1 MKDRPIINSSLFFMS
16 TPEQDEV
23 LYAKINM
30 ETAQIPWKELER
42 YFAAG
47 RVISVNDCVDMIR
60 VATLMASDDTKAV
73 SEMLDK
79 KQIERVTDA
88 QAQIWFDSDAVLWTV
103 VVRPWIL
110 VQQRKN

>member
-1 MKDRPIINSSLFFMS
+1 MPTN
-16 TPEQDEV
+16 PEQDEV

-47 RVISVNDCVDMIR
+47 RIISVHDSVDMIQ
-60 VATLMASDDTKAV
+60 VATLMASDDVKTI
-73 SEMLDK
+73 SDMLEK
-79 KQIERVTDA
+79 KQIEKVTDS
-88 QAQIWFDSDAVLWTV
+88 QAQIWSDSDATLWAV

>member
-1 MKDRPIINSSLFFMS
+1 MP
-16 TPEQDEV
+16 THPEQDEV

-47 RVISVNDCVDMIR
+47 RIISVHDSVDMIQ
-60 VATLMASDDTKAV
+60 VATLMASDDVKTI
-73 SEMLDK
+73 SDMLEK
-79 KQIERVTDA
+79 KQIEKVTDS
-88 QAQIWFDSDAVLWTV
+88 QAQIWSDADAILWAV
-103 VVRPWIL
+103 VIRPWIL